1 MLTLQPSDWVVST
14 NQSRAC
20 LSELESESRDIP
32 ISLGPLNM
40 SDEAQKK
47 HPEIQRTVD
56 SCHFRQRL
64 RTTDRN

>member
-40 SDEAQKK
+40 SDEGQRK
-47 HPEIQRTVD
+47 HPKTNERWIFVTCIKDLEI
-56 SCHFRQRL
+56 
-64 RTTDRN
+64 DRN